1 MDKRM
6 SNTKTKVPT
15 WHDMPNISGDV
26 DDEGTVYQNG
36 DARLRLEQLSYWDD
50 PSDWVD
56 NDGQVPFYSPGGRDT
71 DTCQANEGYYPDE
84 TELDHAYF
92 ELGEWELVAR
102 WLRIFHDAE
111 LAEVAKIR
119 TGYSQGDERKVL
131 TIVTKKWREA
141 VGVSLEQIV
150 GETKDNSHL
159 KDFAAWC
166 AGDFWDVI
174 TETRDPNGYWD
185 EVEHEIVAMDG
196 PMHTVDDVNEWLEEN
211 AAYVDAIAE
220 DIAGENERAGS
231 WVI

>member
-15 WHDMPNISGDV
+15 WHDMPHISGDV

-36 DARLRLEQLSYWDD
+36 DARLRLEQLWHWDD
-50 PSDWVD
+50 PSDWAD
-56 NDGQVPFYSPGGRDT
+56 NDGQVPFWSPDKDMGT
-71 DTCQANEGYYPDE
+71 DLSANLEWSQDE
-84 TELDHAYF
+84 SDLDRALYW
-92 ELGEWELVAR
+92 LGELELVAR

-131 TIVTKKWREA
+131 TIVTKEWREA

-174 TETRDPNGYWD
+174 TETRDPNGHWD
-185 EVEHEIVAMDG
+185 EVEREIVAMDG